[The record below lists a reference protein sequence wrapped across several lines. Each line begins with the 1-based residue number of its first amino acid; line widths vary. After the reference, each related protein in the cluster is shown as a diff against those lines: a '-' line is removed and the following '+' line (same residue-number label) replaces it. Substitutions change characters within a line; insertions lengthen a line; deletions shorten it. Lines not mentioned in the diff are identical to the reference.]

1 MILVYVCIWCASLAI
16 YADIILLRFYIC
28 LFACFLC
35 ISTLH
40 RVQNR
45 RCILSIALNANYR
58 HLNCWFMTIA
68 CTYACANKN
77 IITQSNRSIQHAKSL
92 KWQNLCA
99 VSESWLHAIFY
110 TAHGHPVKI
119 LNHACIS
126 SILFDRSLPNECKT
140 PIARSIHFSAFK
152 SIKHAICTQLSFRNF
167 HVTNFKLRWNWINC
181 DTQYER
187 LKKVFLQIKHKFFQ
201 NKLAHLSSF
210 YRTSMCNKLS
220 CDRNPFSNPPK
231 KKRFCLE
238 QCTLAFY
245 FSCNKNHHIVSHEH
259 KHTNTD

>member
-1 MILVYVCIWCASLAI
+1 MQ
-16 YADIILLRFYIC
+16 
-28 LFACFLC
+28 FA
-35 ISTLH
+35 
-40 RVQNR
+40 
-45 RCILSIALNANYR
+45 
-58 HLNCWFMTIA
+58 
-68 CTYACANKN
+68 
-77 IITQSNRSIQHAKSL
+77 
-92 KWQNLCA
+92 
-99 VSESWLHAIFY
+99 
-110 TAHGHPVKI
+110 
-119 LNHACIS
+119 
-126 SILFDRSLPNECKT
+126 
-140 PIARSIHFSAFK
+140 
-152 SIKHAICTQLSFRNF
+152 QLSFRNF

-187 LKKVFLQIKHKFFQ
+187 LKKVFLQIMHKFFQ

-259 KHTNTD
+259 KHTNTDYRRLPNEFCEKICIFHFIKCSEIQWIHFYQSQIYKTHGQFSKCVRKNAVNRLIWAVK